1 MKKVLLFIATFGYIG
16 YAPVAP
22 GTAAS
27 LVTAV
32 LVYFIRP
39 YWQAPFYI
47 QLAAIFLVFLVGIP
61 AARYAEIHF
70 DKEDPGHCVID
81 EVAGQMLSLL
91 LVPHSPGLYLA
102 GFFLFRFFD
111 IFKPFPIKHL
121 EKAPHGVGIMIDDI
135 GAGLYA
141 LALLQLFLLIRGL
154 F

>member
-16 YAPVAP
+16 YAPIAP

-32 LVYFIRP
+32 LVYLIRP

-47 QLAAIFLVFLVGIP
+47 QLAVIFIVFLLGIP
-61 AARYAEIHF
+61 AGSYAEKHF
-70 DKEDPGHCVID
+70 AKKDPGHCVID
-81 EVAGQMLSLL
+81 EVAGQMLCLL
-91 LVPHSPGLYLA
+91 LVPHKLGLYIA
-102 GFFLFRFFD
+102 AFFLFRFFD
-111 IFKPFPIKHL
+111 ILKPFPIKYL
-121 EKAPHGVGIMIDDI
+121 ERAPHGLGIMIDDL

-141 LALLQLFLLIRGL
+141 LGLLQLFLIRGL